1 MENDL
6 IKAYFYEKKNL
17 TYQKTLVI
25 KTFYISKCFNL
36 ILLKIVLFDFYNC
49 KKKLN
54 FKFILN
60 YSFPFFKLLKFI
72 KYYSNLL
79 IF

>member
-49 KKKLN
+49 KKNWTLSL
-54 FKFILN
+54 F
-60 YSFPFFKLLKFI
+60 
-72 KYYSNLL
+72 
-79 IF
+79 